1 MARKYIEKNYERPFF
16 DKLLRNFLSITLPN
30 VRYFKVASFFVKIG
44 KPFSFLF
51 PKKIKNM
58 IGLMPT
64 SFPKKLLKNQE
75 IYRAKGKKI
84 ARVALLTGCV
94 QKEISPQINESTIR
108 LLNRHGVEVVV
119 MKKILVTRKLLKD
132 CEDKAIKTFEA
143 KLNTNDELYSQ
154 SKLIEL
160 SQGCDAVLT
169 SLTDKMDEETIN
181 KLPETVKVISNF
193 AVGFGNID
201 LEAAKKR
208 GIAVTN
214 TPEVLSD
221 ATAEIGILLILGA
234 CRRAAEGIEAA
245 KESNWKWSADYLIG
259 KQLTGSRLGIL
270 GMGRIGQKI
279 AKIAKSLGMIIH
291 YHNRSKLSDDKE
303 QGAIYHDSLKSLFS
317 VSDVLSICCPATK
330 ETVNLINK
338 ETVEYFPKGAVITNV
353 ARGDIVDDDA
363 LIDALNRRKI
373 YAAGLDVYKGE
384 PNLNPGYLKIK
395 TAFILPHL
403 GSATKDT
410 RTAMANL
417 AIDNIDEFFNTGN
430 CKNKVN

>member
-1 MARKYIEKNYERPFF
+1 
-16 DKLLRNFLSITLPN
+16 
-30 VRYFKVASFFVKIG
+30 
-44 KPFSFLF
+44 
-51 PKKIKNM
+51 
-58 IGLMPT
+58 
-64 SFPKKLLKNQE
+64 
-75 IYRAKGKKI
+75 
-84 ARVALLTGCV
+84 
-94 QKEISPQINESTIR
+94 
-108 LLNRHGVEVVV
+108 
-119 MKKILVTRKLLKD
+119 MKKILITRKLLKAS
-132 CEDKAIKTFEA
+132 EEKAAELFET
-143 KLNTNDELYSQ
+143 KFNNNDELYSQ

-169 SLTDKMDEETIN
+169 SLTDKMDAETIN
-181 KLPETVKVISNF
+181 KLPDTVKVISNF

-214 TPEVLSD
+214 TPEVLTD

-234 CRRAAEGIEAA
+234 CRRVSEGIEAA
-245 KESNWKWSADYLIG
+245 RESSWKWSADYLIG

-270 GMGRIGQKI
+270 GMGRIGHKI
-279 AKIAKSLGMIIH
+279 AKIDKSLGMIIH
-291 YHNRSKLSDDKE
+291 YHNRSKLSEDKE

-338 ETVEYFPKGAVITNV
+338 ETVEYFPTGAVITNV
-353 ARGDIVDDDA
+353 ARGDIVDDEA
-363 LIDALNRRKI
+363 LIDALHRRKI

-395 TAFILPHL
+395 SVFILPHL
-403 GSATKDT
+403 GSATKHT

-417 AIDNIDEFFNTGN
+417 AIENIDEFFKTGD
-430 CKNKVN
+430 CTNKVN